1 MRICDEF
8 HGFCA
13 RSTGTG
19 IKMISNYIK
28 QIVLIQNY
36 SLRLSYRTQG
46 FLILIAFDG
55 LANEVDGSLQII
67 QINTNMLMLL

>member
-1 MRICDEF
+1 
-8 HGFCA
+8 
-13 RSTGTG
+13 
-19 IKMISNYIK
+19 MISNYIK